1 MNSKFFN
8 MKNTGLCSWIVKSC
22 ERKNIIH
29 ATSIQQTI
37 IPIIISRKDSL
48 LFSRTGTGK
57 TLSFI
62 LPLLHIHYLNPQ
74 NCFINVIVPTKELGV
89 QIYQT
94 YNILG
99 QEKRIIGI
107 FIGKNITGHNFKKK
121 IGTCLISTINSLS
134 KIYEHFD
141 KLFVCKLKIFVLDEI
156 DILMNFTNFGLI
168 KKIFLGLKPSQTNM
182 FGVTNITFFKY
193 LKNFSYQRKIFFFDE
208 KQKKFNLFSEIKHEY
223 IYCLSKFKFKFL
235 VAILKL
241 KEKNEK
247 TEIQKI
253 PTLIFLKNRKNCE
266 KLIQALREQKITA
279 GILHHEMD
287 FFQRTVSTQLLK
299 RGIIDILVS
308 TDLGSRGINFSSVNL
323 VINLDMPKKIDTYL
337 HRTGRIGRFNRKGYC
352 LNLIDKNEIDIIH
365 IIEKNLGINV
375 NKSNLDFKKIHFKK
389 IY

>member
-8 MKNTGLCSWIVKSC
+8 MKSTGLCSWIVKSC

-121 IGTCLISTINSLS
+121 I
-134 KIYEHFD
+134 
-141 KLFVCKLKIFVLDEI
+141 
-156 DILMNFTNFGLI
+156 
-168 KKIFLGLKPSQTNM
+168 
-182 FGVTNITFFKY
+182 
-193 LKNFSYQRKIFFFDE
+193 
-208 KQKKFNLFSEIKHEY
+208 
-223 IYCLSKFKFKFL
+223 
-235 VAILKL
+235 
-241 KEKNEK
+241 
-247 TEIQKI
+247 
-253 PTLIFLKNRKNCE
+253 
-266 KLIQALREQKITA
+266 EQY
-279 GILHHEMD
+279 
-287 FFQRTVSTQLLK
+287 
-299 RGIIDILVS
+299 
-308 TDLGSRGINFSSVNL
+308 N
-323 VINLDMPKKIDTYL
+323 
-337 HRTGRIGRFNRKGYC
+337 
-352 LNLIDKNEIDIIH
+352 
-365 IIEKNLGINV
+365 
-375 NKSNLDFKKIHFKK
+375 
-389 IY
+389 